1 MTFLKSARL
10 MAQDTKP
17 QYVNK
22 MTVLNLQ
29 EDVQRRAENYGAD
42 FIGAVM
48 SRTSCLMSLCHAK
61 KLLSTHGYE
70 SFAEYIIN
78 FFDLTKKGKT
88 NVKFL
93 KNIKEQP
100 VYDKFITY
108 LTESRSTKNHPKLR
122 KLAEILIEFF

>member
-1 MTFLKSARL
+1 
-10 MAQDTKP
+10 
-17 QYVNK
+17 
-22 MTVLNLQ
+22 
-29 EDVQRRAENYGAD
+29 
-42 FIGAVM
+42 
-48 SRTSCLMSLCHAK
+48 MSLCHAK
-61 KLLSTHGYE
+61 KLLGTHGYE

-88 NVKFL
+88 NIKFL

-100 VYDKFITY
+100 VYEKFMTY